1 MTQIQK
7 SIHEKMVTLADIAK
21 ENAYSPYSG
30 YKVGAVLLA
39 VQNGVVTIELGANV
53 ENSAYGPTNCAE
65 RTAIFAAAARGIKP
79 NEIASIAVA
88 ASGENFSPC
97 GVCRQVISEFEIPF
111 TVYEFD
117 GVLKSVTL
125 DELLPDRFTL
135 KEGSET
141 NEELFFE
148 IATEETL
155 KLVEDK
161 IQELS

>member
-7 SIHEKMVTLADIAK
+7 QIHEKMVILADLAK

-111 TVYEFD
+111 TVYEFN
-117 GVLKSVTL
+117 GILKSVKL
-125 DELLPDRFTL
+125 DDLLPDRFTL
-135 KEGSET
+135 TDGKT
-141 NEELFFE
+141 NEEIFFE
-148 IATEETL
+148 IATENTL
-155 KLVEDK
+155 KLIEDK